1 MAIDVNQK
9 IINLANDLVSVA
21 ENIMNATRE
30 GMKLKAIK
38 ENNGFDLT
46 QFNALFASTDGL
58 KHVDGNKLNGVITSV
73 IAIDAFLTANF
84 HDDNLDQAR
93 R

>member
-9 IINLANDLVSVA
+9 VINLASDLVSVA
-21 ENIMNATRE
+21 ENIMNATRQ
-30 GMKLKAIK
+30 GMTLKAIK

-46 QFNALFASTDGL
+46 DYDALFAATEGL
-58 KHVDGNKLNGVITSV
+58 KHVDGGKLNNIITSI
-73 IAIDAFLTANF
+73 IAIDTFLTANY

>member
-9 IINLANDLVSVA
+9 VINLANDLVSVA
-21 ENIMNATRE
+21 ENIMNATRQ
-30 GMKLKAIK
+30 GMQLKAIK

-46 QFNALFASTDGL
+46 LFDALFATTDGL
-58 KHVDGNKLNGVITSV
+58 KHVDGDKLNSVITSV
-73 IAIDAFLTANF
+73 IALDAWLVSNF

>member
-9 IINLANDLVSVA
+9 VINLANDLVSVA
-21 ENIMNATRE
+21 ENIMNATRQ
-30 GMKLKAIK
+30 GMTAKAIK

-46 QFNALFASTDGL
+46 AYNALFAATDGL
-58 KHVDGNKLNGVITSV
+58 KHVDGNKLNNIITSI
-73 IAIDAFLTANF
+73 IAIDGFLTANF